1 MWETLQDHWN
11 SKGGVPGFGDWSPLL
26 DEMDQFRDNR
36 GSERVGTYLHWL
48 IQGFDQGKHR
58 EKILEEAAERYCNI
72 WGQDKICSIP

>member
-1 MWETLQDHWN
+1 MEFHTE
-11 SKGGVPGFGDWSPLL
+11 GIPRFGDWSPLL

-58 EKILEEAAERYCNI
+58 EQILEEAAERYCDI
-72 WGQDKICSIP
+72 WGQDKIISIP